1 MTLIGILVAL
11 LCERLLGH
19 LPGWGEP
26 TLFRSY
32 VRTLHR
38 LLPMPALWRGALA
51 IPIVLAPPV
60 AVTGWLS
67 GTIEHPLV
75 EPVLSAVIL
84 LLCLGPRDL
93 ADDVKQWLDARAAG
107 DRATAERLART
118 LQQGPGRYSEHD
130 VPEARGLLGA
140 LFIQSHERLFGVL
153 LWFAVGGV
161 TGAVFYRLV
170 SRLPRLLVE
179 QDEDS
184 PAADAAETLHA
195 LAAWIPA
202 RVTALL
208 FGLAGSL
215 DDAIKE
221 WRLLLSRPAHGWRR
235 HTWAVLAETASGSL
249 EFETEDGATE
259 VPATLELAVK
269 EVLAIQMR
277 ALLILLAFIAAAVTG
292 DWLG

>member
-1 MTLIGILVAL
+1 VTLIGIVAAL

-26 TLFRSY
+26 ILFRGY
-32 VRTLHR
+32 VQALHR
-38 LLPMPALWRGALA
+38 MLPVPSLWRGALA

-60 AVTGWLS
+60 AVTWWLA
-67 GTIEHPLV
+67 GAIQHPLV
-75 EPVLSAVIL
+75 EPVLSAIIL

-93 ADDVKQWLDARAAG
+93 ADDVKLWLDARAAG
-107 DRATAERLART
+107 DRTTAERLSRT

-153 LWFAVGGV
+153 LWFAIGGV
-161 TGAVFYRLV
+161 TGAVFYRVV
-170 SRLPRLLVE
+170 SRLPRMLVE
-179 QDEDS
+179 RDES

-202 RVTALL
+202 RITALL

-221 WRLLLSRPAHGWRR
+221 WRLLAARPAHGWRR
-235 HTWAVLAETASGSL
+235 QTWAVLAETASGSL

-269 EVLAIQMR
+269 EVLAIQTR

>member
-1 MTLIGILVAL
+1 VTLIAILVAL
-11 LCERLLGH
+11 VCERLLGH

-26 TLFRSY
+26 VLLRGY
-32 VRTLHR
+32 VRALHR
-38 LLPMPALWRGALA
+38 LFPVPALWRGALA

-60 AVTGWLS
+60 ALTWWLS
-67 GTIEHPLV
+67 GVIEHPLV

-93 ADDVKQWLDARAAG
+93 ADDVKLWLDARAAG
-107 DRATAERLART
+107 DRTTADRLSRT

-153 LWFAVGGV
+153 MWFAVGGV
-161 TGAVFYRLV
+161 TGAVFYRVV

-179 QDEDS
+179 QEES

-202 RVTALL
+202 RITALL

-221 WRLLLSRPAHGWRR
+221 WRLLTSRPAHGWRR
-235 HTWAVLAETASGSL
+235 QTWAVLAETASGSL

-269 EVLAIQMR
+269 EVLAIQTR
-277 ALLILLAFIAAAVTG
+277 ALLILLAFIAAAATG